1 MKKKQLLAA
10 VILDYAFDG
19 TLFDPGVIWNFGG
32 IRDTLRSQKGTDVAS
47 MLSRVSKVV
56 NKSIEKFNKELEE
69 TD

>member
-10 VILDYAFDG
+10 VMLDYAFDG

-32 IRDTLRSQKGTDVAS
+32 IRDTLLSQKGTDVAS